1 MQFEMRKI
9 AFNAP
14 KAFSLEHEGVV
25 LEGEIVRVGAKLF
38 RLKAC
43 LKGELMLI
51 CDTSGKEFKKALMSR
66 WFCIFQT
73 GCGIRKAKVW
83 ILII

>member
-9 AFNAP
+9 AFNVP

-25 LEGEIVRVGAKLF
+25 LEGEVVRVGAKLF
-38 RLKAC
+38 RLEAC

-51 CDTSGKEFKKALMSR
+51 SKHA
-66 WFCIFQT
+66 I
-73 GCGIRKAKVW
+73 
-83 ILII
+83 